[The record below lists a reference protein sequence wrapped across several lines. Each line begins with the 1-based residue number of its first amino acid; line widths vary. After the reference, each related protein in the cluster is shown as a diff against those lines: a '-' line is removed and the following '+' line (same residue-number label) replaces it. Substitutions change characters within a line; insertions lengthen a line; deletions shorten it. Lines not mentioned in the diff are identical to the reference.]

1 MREEGYD
8 MTGKGCSDS
17 LLSHPGTPVALSESH
32 DWNKGCR
39 HKYDETLSGTAV
51 KQNLKPD
58 LTEKKTFQY
67 ACTTSDFVKQLSVA
81 LQKIFISPM
90 LL

>member
-51 KQNLKPD
+51 KQNLHSSTHVQH
-58 LTEKKTFQY
+58 LILWN
-67 ACTTSDFVKQLSVA
+67 S
-81 LQKIFISPM
+81 
-90 LL
+90 

>member
-17 LLSHPGTPVALSESH
+17 LLSHPGTPVAPSESH

-58 LTEKKTFQY
+58 LTGKKTHSSTYVQHLILRN
-67 ACTTSDFVKQLSVA
+67 S
-81 LQKIFISPM
+81 
-90 LL
+90 